1 MRCTP
6 AGAVNARAQP
16 VAEMQA
22 AWYHWRLRTR
32 RRHSR
37 LGGCRAA
44 LDAIGF
50 GPRRARRFG
59 RVSDKPLSAP
69 SWPTCTMSGRPATV
83 AISPKHLWRCSSPTA
98 IMLSSPQSAAA
109 SRHRRTR
116 RRSPPLHGTLPRDPP
131 HSRGDHPPTDQVMWH
146 KWISAPLAWGSPWV
160 CTPRLERAIAL
171 GIRPTRVGITR
182 WSFGRAK
189 HAPHAWGS
197 PRQVLRAQPG
207 HRHSPHSR
215 GDHPPEQRTA
225 PPRPQIRPTRVG
237 IALSP
242 GCSRGSTPYPPHSRG
257 DHPERYYYG
266 GPSVIIRP
274 TRVGITRMTQPH
286 HRTG

>member
-83 AISPKHLWRCSSPTA
+83 AIFPKHLWRCSSPTA

-116 RRSPPLHGTLPRDPP
+116 RRSPPLHGTLPVPI
-131 HSRGDHPPTDQVMWH
+131 G
-146 KWISAPLAWGSPWV
+146 
-160 CTPRLERAIAL
+160 LERIKDSIHSLVAQHSAAMIEC
-171 GIRPTRVGITR
+171 RCCR
-182 WSFGRAK
+182 S
-189 HAPHAWGS
+189 
-197 PRQVLRAQPG
+197 RQRLQ
-207 HRHSPHSR
+207 
-215 GDHPPEQRTA
+215 
-225 PPRPQIRPTRVG
+225 
-237 IALSP
+237 
-242 GCSRGSTPYPPHSRG
+242 
-257 DHPERYYYG
+257 
-266 GPSVIIRP
+266 
-274 TRVGITRMTQPH
+274 
-286 HRTG
+286 

>member
-83 AISPKHLWRCSSPTA
+83 AIFPKHLWRCSSPTA

-116 RRSPPLHGTLPRDPP
+116 RRSPPLHGTLPSARSFSLAKRLAAGRLNRREAKFYCRSSDFPLSTPCSRRNATLKATSTPEKNGCSTPGRTRSPSFPAENHSWCPEARAKSRDSCFRLRRVSTSVP
-131 HSRGDHPPTDQVMWH
+131 RTRFL
-146 KWISAPLAWGSPWV
+146 SAQ
-160 CTPRLERAIAL
+160 PRLL
-171 GIRPTRVGITR
+171 GPFVTR
-182 WSFGRAK
+182 
-189 HAPHAWGS
+189 
-197 PRQVLRAQPG
+197 
-207 HRHSPHSR
+207 
-215 GDHPPEQRTA
+215 
-225 PPRPQIRPTRVG
+225 
-237 IALSP
+237 
-242 GCSRGSTPYPPHSRG
+242 
-257 DHPERYYYG
+257 
-266 GPSVIIRP
+266 
-274 TRVGITRMTQPH
+274 
-286 HRTG
+286 

>member
-116 RRSPPLHGTLPRDPP
+116 RRSPPLHGTLP
-131 HSRGDHPPTDQVMWH
+131 SG
-146 KWISAPLAWGSPWV
+146 
-160 CTPRLERAIAL
+160 LECCRH
-171 GIRPTRVGITR
+171 RPTGIVMYVQHVAPFSGYNLDQSRSVADVRFSRHGAAAMQCPESDGARHRVG
-182 WSFGRAK
+182 
-189 HAPHAWGS
+189 PL
-197 PRQVLRAQPG
+197 V
-207 HRHSPHSR
+207 
-215 GDHPPEQRTA
+215 TA
-225 PPRPQIRPTRVG
+225 PPTTWR
-237 IALSP
+237 
-242 GCSRGSTPYPPHSRG
+242 
-257 DHPERYYYG
+257 
-266 GPSVIIRP
+266 
-274 TRVGITRMTQPH
+274 
-286 HRTG
+286 

>member
-50 GPRRARRFG
+50 GPRLARRFG

-116 RRSPPLHGTLPRDPP
+116 RRSPPLHGTLPGV
-131 HSRGDHPPTDQVMWH
+131 S
-146 KWISAPLAWGSPWV
+146 PLALPNRTKSIG
-160 CTPRLERAIAL
+160 RAVDAVLRGGVARAHEGPLTGRAGASSGAL
-171 GIRPTRVGITR
+171 GPELTPDPWRRP
-182 WSFGRAK
+182 
-189 HAPHAWGS
+189 GS
-197 PRQVLRAQPG
+197 
-207 HRHSPHSR
+207 
-215 GDHPPEQRTA
+215 
-225 PPRPQIRPTRVG
+225 
-237 IALSP
+237 
-242 GCSRGSTPYPPHSRG
+242 
-257 DHPERYYYG
+257 
-266 GPSVIIRP
+266 
-274 TRVGITRMTQPH
+274 
-286 HRTG
+286 